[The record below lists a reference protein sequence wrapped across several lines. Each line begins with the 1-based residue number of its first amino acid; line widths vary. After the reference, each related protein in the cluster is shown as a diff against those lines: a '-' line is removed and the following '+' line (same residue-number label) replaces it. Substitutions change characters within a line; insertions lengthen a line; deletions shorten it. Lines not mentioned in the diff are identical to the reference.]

1 MIDTFVEVRLM
12 TSGKGG
18 LSAGKDEVNWGSKL
32 TNNDTAVYLNTP

>member
-12 TSGKGG
+12 TSGNGG

-32 TNNDTAVYLNTP
+32 ST